1 MANMEKYIPLQHRG
15 KQIDLEAH
23 IDLVTESD
31 ARYFFSAAKSNLL
44 NINKWYDL
52 ATLPAATFV
61 LTDTRGQETEKA
73 AAEEGDL
80 VRINIPGPGV
90 AAGGGYDW
98 VRVEKIH
105 QEATDG
111 MELCVVTLRPTAN
124 PSEQGGETAHFF
136 EESATST
143 LMVKRIGPK
152 VIASYHG
159 RNEVVNTDMEKPLD
173 NLRNAVVGWSA
184 KMGLSY
190 PQWES
195 LIQGLVKKKQ
205 ITP

>member
-1 MANMEKYIPLQHRG
+1 MNWMKTRLRRRTVTRIYLRKAIVANMEKYIPLQHRG

-98 VRVEKIH
+98 VDRKSTRLNSSHVKI
-105 QEATDG
+105 
-111 MELCVVTLRPTAN
+111 
-124 PSEQGGETAHFF
+124 
-136 EESATST
+136 
-143 LMVKRIGPK
+143 
-152 VIASYHG
+152 SY
-159 RNEVVNTDMEKPLD
+159 
-173 NLRNAVVGWSA
+173 AVFC
-184 KMGLSY
+184 L
-190 PQWES
+190 
-195 LIQGLVKKKQ
+195 KKK
-205 ITP
+205 